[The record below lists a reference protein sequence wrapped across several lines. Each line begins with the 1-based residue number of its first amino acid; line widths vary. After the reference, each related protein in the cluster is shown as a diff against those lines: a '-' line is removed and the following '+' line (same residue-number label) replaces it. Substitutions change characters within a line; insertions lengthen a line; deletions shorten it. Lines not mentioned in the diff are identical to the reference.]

1 MCGIGTLLKYGKNI
15 YISREGRISG
25 IIGQD
30 IFGMRFPLVN
40 FVLNIFEK
48 PLLFTGS

>member
-1 MCGIGTLLKYGKNI
+1 MCGIGTLLKYEKYI
-15 YISREGRISG
+15 YISRQGRIRG

-30 IFGMRFPLVN
+30 IFGMRCPLVN
-40 FVLNIFEK
+40 FVLTIFEK

>member
-1 MCGIGTLLKYGKNI
+1 MCGIGTLPKYGKNI

-30 IFGMRFPLVN
+30 IFGMQCPLVN
-40 FVLNIFEK
+40 FVLKIFEK
-48 PLLFTGS
+48 PLLFTGF